1 MAALGYD
8 MRRVLVAPQ
17 TRCPP
22 DTRVGA
28 PVPEAVPVISGL
40 SCMADIVQAEFYR
53 FSTVPKTA
61 VKLDSSSFQRHINS
75 RVSNLPS
82 VLGDGILLSRGEA
95 HRAAVHVVSESSPIL
110 RDVMVAIFNDTL
122 MVDVHFSLHGQD
134 SFFFVQPQLSK
145 AEEDWVQLGRLG
157 TMFNITKHV
166 VESEG
171 VGGPRGQVDIRMH
184 STSVVLNIRYGTSLQ
199 EEAPPTHAARPPTR
213 RGRRL
218 DPGVGARPQRSQG
231 LQRLDQGRA
240 RRAYGHGNGGAVLRH
255 GRARHRE
262 VPRTRRRPEQRGV
275 PQGELEK
282 TPGQDAPDPA
292 QVGRLGSPP
301 RIPISFREG
310 IGLYF
315 QFSSSAGLL

>member
-82 VLGDGILLSRGEA
+82 VLGDGILLSRGDA

-122 MVDVHFSLHGQD
+122 MVDIHFSLHGQD

-199 EEAPPTHAARPPTR
+199 EERHRLMRHARRRAVDDAWTQELELVRNGHKGSNDWTKGEREELMATGMVARYFGTDVHDIEKYPELADDPSNVSFRKESSRKRRGKTR
-213 RGRRL
+213 RARL
-218 DPGVGARPQRSQG
+218 KA
-231 LQRLDQGRA
+231 
-240 RRAYGHGNGGAVLRH
+240 
-255 GRARHRE
+255 
-262 VPRTRRRPEQRGV
+262 
-275 PQGELEK
+275 
-282 TPGQDAPDPA
+282 DA
-292 QVGRLGSPP
+292 
-301 RIPISFREG
+301 
-310 IGLYF
+310 
-315 QFSSSAGLL
+315 